1 MLAVGGRVLGHLDP
15 RIVRMTTGFAGGVGG
30 SKQEMCGALSAGVMI
45 IGALHGRSSPEE
57 DSEPARQLATRY
69 RERFAAE
76 LGTTRCGPLYEQV
89 HAPGGSG
96 SCSVVVERAARILLE
111 LLAEE
116 ESEEWRN

>member
-1 MLAVGGRVLGHLDP
+1 MLAVGGHILGDLDSL
-15 RIVRMTTGFAGGVGG
+15 IVRMTNGFAGGVGG

-96 SCSVVVERAARILLE
+96 SCAVVVERAARILLE